1 MGALLGDRAE
11 VAGQEEQEEEQ
22 EKEQEELQEEEQEE
36 LPDLLAE
43 REPLLQP
50 FLEAAKPDN
59 EVVFS
64 LSRAGDDIVID
75 MVEKEAKEGGH
86 ASEMEDTV
94 QRVSPTS

>member
-22 EKEQEELQEEEQEE
+22 EELQEEQEEQEE